1 MPKLNREA
9 LAHYID
15 TTFQRKIDSADWEI
29 IGDDIEEMS
38 VEMNSDME
46 TTKNILGQTKTKDN
60 GYEPTM
66 DADPFYAD
74 PDKKLYKP
82 LRDIAL
88 ERKKGA
94 DCQTLMLEV
103 IVEDTDAENH
113 LAFVQEVLVKPNSYG
128 GGTEGVN
135 IPFTVSEDGERT
147 KGYVSADSIK
157 SGKPV
162 FTKGDLPA
170 TMSLSGKGAAVETT
184 SSKSS
189 TGKSLS

>member
-15 TTFQRKIDSADWEI
+15 TTFKRKIESAEWEI
-29 IGDDIEEMS
+29 IGEDIEEMS
-38 VEMNSDME
+38 VEMNPDME
-46 TTKNILGQTKTKDN
+46 TVKNILGQTKTKDN
-60 GYEPTM
+60 GYEPSM
-66 DADPFYAD
+66 EADPYYAD
-74 PDKKLYKP
+74 TSSKLYKP

-103 IVEDTDAENH
+103 IVEDTDAQNH

-135 IPFTVSEDGERT
+135 IPFTVSEDGNRT
-147 KGYVSADSIK
+147 KGYVSAESLKTGNPTFTASDTI
-157 SGKPV
+157 PV
-162 FTKGDLPA
+162 SA
-170 TMSLSGKGAAVETT
+170 SLSGNTPVAT
-184 SSKSS
+184 SGSKSKNL
-189 TGKSLS
+189 TD